1 MRTHWSWELTEG
13 LGGAGPESEGREG
26 GNLIHCHRDG
36 DDAPVFGVWRL
47 RLVGQIRRRRIQASA
62 GPVAPPAG

>member
-1 MRTHWSWELTEG
+1 MHQRIKTRANVNVMRTHWSWELTEG

-36 DDAPVFGVWRL
+36 DDAPVFGV
-47 RLVGQIRRRRIQASA
+47 
-62 GPVAPPAG
+62 